1 MEKKLTKEQALELMD
16 NITCDENGNTN
27 KKCPLC
33 GNDIIA
39 IFTGRSSEVKC
50 KTPNCVSISCRGI

>member
-1 MEKKLTKEQALELMD
+1 MEKKLTKEQVLELMD

-33 GNDIIA
+33 GNDIVA
-39 IFTGRSSEVKC
+39 IFEGRSSETKC
-50 KTPNCVSISCRGI
+50 KTPNCISIVCRGI